1 LPVRASPAWRPCT
14 TGQERLHP
22 VMKTAAP
29 TQAPAPQPS
38 HSLGASDTL
47 ASDAATNAATG
58 ALGDRRAV
66 LIEKAA
72 HLFGARGYANTSM
85 RDISAAFGILHG
97 SLYHHF
103 GSKEELFITVYA
115 SGVDRFVKDVG
126 AAIAPLSDPWQ
137 RLEAA
142 CIAHLEALLMRE
154 SPAATVL
161 ADWSPNYSDSMRS
174 ALVAQRDRYEKVF
187 SQLTDAVDLPHG
199 VQKRYFRLGLLGALN
214 GALMWYQPG
223 GDSPAMVAKQLFSLF
238 RQRADGLG
246 PSLG

>member
-1 LPVRASPAWRPCT
+1 
-14 TGQERLHP
+14 
-22 VMKTAAP
+22 MKTIP
-29 TQAPAPQPS
+29 KPAPKAKRTS
-38 HSLGASDTL
+38 KSVS
-47 ASDAATNAATG
+47 ATSAKTKDSAVG
-58 ALGDRRAV
+58 LIVDRRAE

-72 HLFGARGYANTSM
+72 LLFGARGYANTSM

-97 SLYHHF
+97 SIYYYF

-115 SGVDRFVKDVG
+115 SGVDRFVKDVEK
-126 AAIAPLSDPWQ
+126 AIEPYTDPWQ

-161 ADWSPNYSDSMRS
+161 ADWSANYTESMRT

-187 SQLTDAVDLPHG
+187 LKLTDAVELPQG
-199 VQKRYFRLGLLGALN
+199 IKKRYFRLGLLGALN

-223 GDSPAMVAKQLFSLF
+223 GDSPSTIAKQLLSLF
-238 RQRADGLG
+238 RKKAASADL
-246 PSLG
+246 

>member
-1 LPVRASPAWRPCT
+1 
-14 TGQERLHP
+14 
-22 VMKTAAP
+22 MKSISK
-29 TQAPAPQPS
+29 PAPKAKKTS
-38 HSLGASDTL
+38 KSVSVTSANTKDSAVNLIV
-47 ASDAATNAATG
+47 
-58 ALGDRRAV
+58 DRRAE

-72 HLFGARGYANTSM
+72 LLFGARGYANTSM

-97 SLYHHF
+97 SIYHHF

-115 SGVDRFVKDVG
+115 SGVDRFVKDVEK
-126 AAIAPLSDPWQ
+126 AIEPYTDPWQ

-161 ADWSPNYSDSMRS
+161 ADWSANYSESMRA

-187 SQLTDAVDLPHG
+187 LKLTDAVELPQG
-199 VQKRYFRLGLLGALN
+199 IKKRYFRLGLLGALN

-223 GDSPAMVAKQLFSLF
+223 GDSPSTVAKQLFSLF
-238 RQRADGLG
+238 RKKAESTDL
-246 PSLG
+246 

>member
-1 LPVRASPAWRPCT
+1 
-14 TGQERLHP
+14 
-22 VMKTAAP
+22 MKTIP
-29 TQAPAPQPS
+29 KPAPKAKRTS
-38 HSLGASDTL
+38 KSVSATSAKTKDSELGL
-47 ASDAATNAATG
+47 IV
-58 ALGDRRAV
+58 DRRAE

-72 HLFGARGYANTSM
+72 LLFGARGYANTSM

-97 SLYHHF
+97 SIYHHF

-115 SGVDRFVKDVG
+115 SGVDRFVKDVEK
-126 AAIAPLSDPWQ
+126 AIEPYTDPWQ

-161 ADWSPNYSDSMRS
+161 ADWSANYTESMRT

-187 SQLTDAVDLPHG
+187 LKLTDAVELPQG
-199 VQKRYFRLGLLGALN
+199 IKKRYFRLGLLGALN

-223 GDSPAMVAKQLFSLF
+223 GDSPATVAKQLLSLF
-238 RQRADGLG
+238 RKKA
-246 PSLG
+246 PSTDL

>member
-1 LPVRASPAWRPCT
+1 
-14 TGQERLHP
+14 
-22 VMKTAAP
+22 MKTIP
-29 TQAPAPQPS
+29 KPAPKAKRTS
-38 HSLGASDTL
+38 KSVSATSAKTKDSELGL
-47 ASDAATNAATG
+47 IV
-58 ALGDRRAV
+58 DRRAE

-72 HLFGARGYANTSM
+72 LLFGARGYANTSM

-97 SLYHHF
+97 SIYHHF

-115 SGVDRFVKDVG
+115 SGVDRFVKDVEK
-126 AAIAPLSDPWQ
+126 AIEPYTDPWQ

-161 ADWSPNYSDSMRS
+161 ADWSANYTESMRT

-187 SQLTDAVDLPHG
+187 LKLTDAVELPQG
-199 VQKRYFRLGLLGALN
+199 IKKRYFRLGLLGALN

-223 GDSPAMVAKQLFSLF
+223 GDSPSTVAKQLLSLF
-238 RQRADGLG
+238 RKKASVADL
-246 PSLG
+246 